1 MRVSVTL
8 FVPSLIPTG
17 HTVTFFLSDL
27 FCFFLCLGG
36 IYAGL
41 GDLICTIT
49 GPDQSY
55 RYFFCVTSVGFESFQ
70 VSPYMWLRA
79 PPWPLSYYLMY
90 LCDSC
95 MFFLYILRAF
105 PYFQS
110 IWSPISSVFS
120 DVFASPMW
128 AELTDVKAP
137 SLRCLAEKL
146 PEIVLGSRADSTTL
160 TYLNGFKR
168 WRAWANR
175 FPEVAVLPA
184 TPVYV
189 SLYLL
194 SVLQASSSP
203 APVQNAFYSIRWAH
217 DIAGFDSPTN
227 HTLPQKVVESA
238 KRRLLHLTSKKLP
251 ITPEILLT
259 FFQSLDG
266 SLVDTR
272 FIAMALLAFA
282 GFLRFDELANLKL
295 KDLAL
300 HDTHFDLFIE
310 SSKTDQY
317 REGAIVP
324 IVKSGTDLCPWGNLE
339 KYLSQAKLTLPTS
352 SQGGDDY
359 LFGNIQTKSG
369 SQSIRPGSKLSYTRC
384 REVLLKK
391 IADVGLDPK
400 SFSWHSFRSGGASAA
415 ANGGI
420 SDRMFKRH
428 GRWRSENAKDGY
440 VADSLES
447 RLAVSMSLGL

>member
-1 MRVSVTL
+1 
-8 FVPSLIPTG
+8 
-17 HTVTFFLSDL
+17 
-27 FCFFLCLGG
+27 
-36 IYAGL
+36 
-41 GDLICTIT
+41 
-49 GPDQSY
+49 
-55 RYFFCVTSVGFESFQ
+55 
-70 VSPYMWLRA
+70 
-79 PPWPLSYYLMY
+79 
-90 LCDSC
+90 
-95 MFFLYILRAF
+95 
-105 PYFQS
+105 
-110 IWSPISSVFS
+110 
-120 DVFASPMW
+120 MW
-128 AELTDVKAP
+128 AELNDVKAH

-168 WRAWANR
+168 WRVWANR
-175 FPEVAVLPA
+175 FPEVIVLPA

-194 SVLQASSSP
+194 CILQASTSP
-203 APVQNAFYSIRWAH
+203 APVQNAFYSIHWAH

-227 HTLPQKVVESA
+227 HTLPQKVLESA
-238 KRRLLHLTSKKLP
+238 KRRLSHVTSKKLP
-251 ITPEILLT
+251 MTLEILQKL
-259 FFQSLDG
+259 FQSLDG

-272 FIAMALLAFA
+272 FMAMALLAFA
-282 GFLRFDELANLKL
+282 GFLRFHELANLKL

-300 HDTHFDLFIE
+300 HDTHFELFIE

-369 SQSIRPGSKLSYTRC
+369 SQFIRPGSKLSYTRC

-391 IADVGLDPK
+391 IADAGLNPK
-400 SFSWHSFRSGGASAA
+400 SYSWHSFRSGGASAA

>member
-1 MRVSVTL
+1 MVACASVATL
-8 FVPSLIPTG
+8 LLCICVI
-17 HTVTFFLSDL
+17 VV
-27 FCFFLCLGG
+27 CFF
-36 IYAGL
+36 
-41 GDLICTIT
+41 TT
-49 GPDQSY
+49 
-55 RYFFCVTSVGFESFQ
+55 
-70 VSPYMWLRA
+70 
-79 PPWPLSYYLMY
+79 YY
-90 LCDSC
+90 
-95 MFFLYILRAF
+95 RAF
-105 PYFQS
+105 PFFCSFFLVHLFHFLSPYIES
-110 IWSPISSVFS
+110 IWSFISSVFQMF
-120 DVFASPMW
+120 FASPMW
-128 AELTDVKAP
+128 AELNDVKAP
-137 SLRCLAEKL
+137 SLRCVAKKL
-146 PEIVLGSRADSTTL
+146 PEVVLGSRADSTTL
-160 TYLNGFKR
+160 TYLNSFKR

-184 TPVYV
+184 TPAYV
-189 SLYLL
+189 SSYLL

-203 APVQNAFYSIRWAH
+203 APVQNALYSIRWAH
-217 DIAGFDSPTN
+217 DFAGFDSPTN

-251 ITPEILLT
+251 ITPEILQKL
-259 FFQSLDG
+259 FQSLDG

-272 FIAMALLAFA
+272 FMAMALLAFA

-300 HDTHFDLFIE
+300 HDTHFELFIE